1 MCKQINNVG
10 FTVICIC
17 KQNLFLIKKIVNI
30 PKMSVPVSSF
40 REFQMVRCL
49 DKIKFSDKNVT
60 KSYIQ
65 KKEPLNK
72 MLEKFENHEKHLKNI
87 LKKWRDYKTRIFFV
101 VLITLINFHILFLKK
116 FF

>member
-1 MCKQINNVG
+1 
-10 FTVICIC
+10 
-17 KQNLFLIKKIVNI
+17 
-30 PKMSVPVSSF
+30 MSVPVSSF

-72 MLEKFENHEKHLKNI
+72 MLKKFEKHEKHLKNI
-87 LKKWRDYKTRIFFV
+87 LKKMERLQNKNFFCC
-101 VLITLINFHILFLKK
+101 TYYIN
-116 FF
+116 